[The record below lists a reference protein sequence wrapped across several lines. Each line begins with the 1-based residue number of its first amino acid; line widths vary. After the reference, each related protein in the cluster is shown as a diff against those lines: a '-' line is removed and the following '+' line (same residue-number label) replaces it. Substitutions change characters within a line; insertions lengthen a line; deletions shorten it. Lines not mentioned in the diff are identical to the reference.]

1 MCVGCPKKEW
11 DEAMAASEIKPKF
24 NIRVHLADNTIDLP
38 AQLEKGPAAQRA
50 NFLVQQGI
58 WVGERLYPS
67 SAIVYIELIEVK

>member
-24 NIRVHLADNTIDLP
+24 NIRVHLADNTIDLASELP
-38 AQLEKGPAAQRA
+38 KSSAAQRA
-50 NFLVQQGI
+50 NLLVQSGI